1 MQIREAFG
9 REGDVQPSCESP
21 PRERAYRDAPPP
33 SPVHRLQSI
42 KPTNRVHDHEPETG
56 HWDPSLVY
64 SVTKK
69 ICWEIMQTLNPVS
82 AWRYLHREQNSEDVM
97 ISLFNMAAG

>member
-9 REGDVQPSCESP
+9 REGESP

-33 SPVHRLQSI
+33 SPVRRLQSI

-97 ISLFNMAAG
+97 INLFNMAAG